1 VPDTLQTARA
11 VEIRGKGPSPGR
23 TVVVVNVKKIVGL
36 IAIALLIF
44 FVITQPNG
52 AAESVQNM
60 GGILRDAA
68 ESITSFFTQLV

>member
-1 VPDTLQTARA
+1 M
-11 VEIRGKGPSPGR
+11 
-23 TVVVVNVKKIVGL
+23 NVKKIVGL